1 MKPQPRGVP
10 IFKDLDAIAAFDK
23 SVMTE
28 ATFNALPFAI
38 WTMSFCRSQDSK
50 GFKAYLEALFDRL
63 DILLLKNPSK
73 YYLEQDADGNIRLTH
88 AGEGAKTETVFVAHM
103 DTVHDDKDPIRQI
116 PLKFSATNG
125 DVMLHAP
132 RNKVLGADDAI
143 GIACA
148 LDMFFNGAYP
158 VDVILTVGEECGGTG
173 ARSILKERLHWL
185 TKYKRAIEV
194 DRKGTDEII
203 VKMGVGRTGSEAFG
217 TALAAALGMG
227 HKNSHLGSFTDVGV
241 FAQVIPECVNLAAG
255 YYAQHTE
262 SETTNL
268 TYLGRLLTAMRKIDW
283 NALPTARTA
292 NDFDRPVYGGYGGN
306 TGFGRGGWGD
316 WSRRDINTFDD
327 YDDFDRPVSRPAH
340 INHVPSPAQGL
351 GGTSANPADYGE
363 LIGSEY
369 HRVLGMIRQ
378 AEHEITPGVNR
389 RLGIRS
395 SVAAEAEVIRI
406 LQKQLNLNPK
416 SALSYEDA
424 YVIAR
429 VLPEIVAEFMSN
441 YCFNLHDIV
450 AACLDPDAGADD
462 SEE

>member
-10 IFKDLDAIAAFDK
+10 IFKDLEAIAAFDK
-23 SVMTE
+23 ALMTE
-28 ATFNALPFAI
+28 ATFNPLPFAI

-63 DILLLKNPSK
+63 DFLMLKNPAK
-73 YYLEQDADGNIRLTH
+73 YYLEQDTDGNIRLTH

-116 PLKFSATNG
+116 PLKFSAANG

-158 VDVILTVGEECGGTG
+158 VDVILTVGEECGGIG
-173 ARSILKERLHWL
+173 ARSILKDRRHWL

-268 TYLGRLLTAMRKIDW
+268 TYLGRLLAAMRKIDW
-283 NALPTARTA
+283 NALPTDRTA
-292 NDFDRPVYGGYGGN
+292 NDFDRQVYGGGYGGN
-306 TGFGRGGWGD
+306 IWGW
-316 WSRRDINTFDD
+316 WSQAVNGYDD
-327 YDDFDRPVSRPAH
+327 YDDFDRPMSRPAK
-340 INHVPSPAQGL
+340 INHIPSPAQGL
-351 GGTSANPADYGE
+351 GGTSANPAEYGE

-378 AEHEITPGVNR
+378 AEHEVTPGVNR
-389 RLGIRS
+389 RLGIRH

-416 SALSYEDA
+416 NALSYEDA
-424 YVIAR
+424 YVITR
-429 VLPEIVAEFMSN
+429 VMPEIVAEFLSN
-441 YCFNLHDIV
+441 YCFSLRDVIT
-450 AACLDPDAGADD
+450 ACLDPNAGLDD